1 MRHPLASKA
10 AVYRNWSPHL
20 ARSYIGPRSPCA
32 RHACSLC
39 VVGWRGEL
47 GRWRSFCSLVC
58 SRPPTPHPLLSTM
71 SAVRCC
77 QVTSAPAESG
87 TGPADGPV
95 DAVMEVSEGSSASE
109 VKPFN
114 LGDLMT
120 TGRPRL
126 FGFASGV
133 LRLLTSTVSRELVWS
148 LVAASGSSGA
158 APMALPSSSEQVV
171 TAQVAKLLQVIPGLA
186 AGEVVDRGKGEGG
199 GPTHVALSGV
209 ETLHSHL

>member
-1 MRHPLASKA
+1 MEGRAGQA
-10 AVYRNWSPHL
+10 AIVL
-20 ARSYIGPRSPCA
+20 Q
-32 RHACSLC
+32 
-39 VVGWRGEL
+39 
-47 GRWRSFCSLVC
+47 
-58 SRPPTPHPLLSTM
+58 SRLLTPPPLLSTM
-71 SAVRCC
+71 SAFRCC

-171 TAQVAKLLQVIPGLA
+171 TAQVAKLLQVNPTNE
-186 AGEVVDRGKGEGG
+186 AGEVVDRGRVGDS
-199 GPTHVALSGV
+199 PMWHLV
-209 ETLHSHL
+209 EWKRCIFTGA